1 MSTAADYAYMA
12 QALRLAALGLYT
24 AEPNP
29 RVGCIIVRDG
39 RVLGRGA
46 HLRTGG
52 SHAEVVAL
60 ADAGGDAAGA
70 G

>member
-1 MSTAADYAYMA
+1 MISESDLLY
-12 QALRLAALGLYT
+12 LRGTVELAEQGLFSC
-24 AEPNP
+24 APNP

-60 ADAGGDAAGA
+60 ADAGGDAA
-70 G
+70 